1 MMRRIVAVSVALAFA
16 VAAPASPAGAQF
28 ASAGRPY
35 VFHFPRDAGA
45 HPAYRVEWW
54 YVTGN
59 LQTLQGRRF
68 GYELT
73 LFRVGLRPGDPPPR
87 PGESRWRGNQLYPAH
102 FALTDATGRRFLY
115 AERFEREALGMGGA
129 TRPNLAAHAG
139 DWTIRARR
147 GDNALHER
155 LALHAAAQTSGA
167 PIAIDLAAISQKVPA
182 VHGHGGVS
190 RKGACPTCASHYYS
204 LTRLRTSG
212 TVRIGADTFAVS
224 GASWLDHEFGSG
236 ELDRDEVGWDWFCAQ
251 LADGRELMLYRL
263 RTASGAIVPQSSGS
277 IIGRDGR
284 VTYLARDDVSAS
296 ALGTWRSPHTGARY
310 PSGWRV
316 RVPRAGIDVTVTPL
330 LVDQELALQNG
341 PSYWEGAVDLR
352 DPSGRAAGS
361 GYVELT
367 GYAEAIAL

>member
-1 MMRRIVAVSVALAFA
+1 MMRRIAAAFAALALA
-16 VAAPASPAGAQF
+16 VATPPPASAQF
-28 ASAGRPY
+28 ASAGLPY

-45 HPAYRVEWW
+45 HPAFRVEWW

-59 LQTLQGRRF
+59 LQTEHGRRF

-73 LFRVGLRPGDPPPR
+73 LFRVGLRPGDPRPR
-87 PGESRWRGNQLYPAH
+87 AGESRWRGNQVYPAH
-102 FALTDATGRRFLY
+102 FALTDAAGRRFLY

-129 TRPNLAAHAG
+129 ARANLAAHAG
-139 DWTIRARR
+139 DWTLRAVS
-147 GDNALHER
+147 GGSALHER
-155 LALHAAAQTSGA
+155 LTLHAAAQASGA

-212 TVRIGADTFAVS
+212 TVRVGVETFAVS

-263 RTASGAIVPQSSGS
+263 RTAGGAIVAQSSGS
-277 IIGRDGR
+277 VIGRDGR
-284 VTYLARDDVSAS
+284 VTYLARDDAEVT

-310 PSGWRV
+310 PSGWHV
-316 RVPRAGIDVTVTPL
+316 SVPRAGIDVTVAPL
-330 LVDQELALQNG
+330 IVDQELALQNG

-352 DPSGRAAGS
+352 DRSGRAVGS

-367 GYAEAIAL
+367 GYAGTVRL